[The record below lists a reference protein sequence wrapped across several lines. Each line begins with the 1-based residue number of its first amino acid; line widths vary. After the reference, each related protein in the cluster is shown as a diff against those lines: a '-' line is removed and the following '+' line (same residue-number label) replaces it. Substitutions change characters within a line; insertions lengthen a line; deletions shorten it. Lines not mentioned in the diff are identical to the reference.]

1 MQGPLNIKDYYM
13 SREKAEFVRS
23 STMGITTKDLAQIC
37 GVSRT
42 TVHRALHGTGR
53 INPDTKE
60 MILRAAKENG
70 YRPDLLARGLVKGQ
84 TFYIG
89 VVVLDVKNRYFAQML
104 STIGAEANKRGYFVN
119 ITLHENDKETEK
131 NQLTRLADYHV
142 DGIIVSSVNHGE
154 EYKRFLDSL
163 DIPVVSV
170 DNKIADG
177 IPFVGI
183 DQKQAMMD
191 AAGKVVDRN
200 YDKIIFVCPPI
211 HDGGERNIYVHKE
224 RLEGFREMMAQHG
237 HIETGYLMDWNY
249 LEQLDELIDPVKK
262 TAFVCTADEFALN
275 IMKQL
280 KKKDLRAGTHYG
292 VIGFDNIDILDY
304 VTPRLTTISNSVEDI
319 AITAVNL
326 LFDLIENKR
335 ESMMPEA
342 EEIYKMLPYRF
353 IEGETV

>member
-1 MQGPLNIKDYYM
+1 
-13 SREKAEFVRS
+13 
-23 STMGITTKDLAQIC
+23 MGITTKDLAQIC

-60 MILRAAKENG
+60 MILRVAKENG

-119 ITLHENDKETEK
+119 ITLHGDDKETEE

-142 DGIIVSSVNHGE
+142 DGIIVSSVNEGDQ
-154 EYKRFLDSL
+154 YKEFLESL
-163 DIPVVSV
+163 DIPIVSV
-170 DNKIADG
+170 DNKIAEG

-191 AAGKVVDRN
+191 AAGKVIDRN
-200 YDKIIFVCPPI
+200 YEKIVFVCPPI
-211 HDGGERNIYVHKE
+211 NNAGERNVYVHRE
-224 RLEGFREMMAQHG
+224 RLKGFQELMARYG
-237 HIETGYLMDWNY
+237 SIETGYLTDWNY
-249 LEQLDELIDPVKK
+249 LEHLDEMIDPVKK

-275 IMKQL
+275 IMKRL
-280 KKKDLRAGTHYG
+280 KKSGLRAGTHYG
-292 VIGFDNIDILDY
+292 MIGFDNIDILDY
-304 VTPRLTTISNSVEDI
+304 VTPRLTTISNSVEEI
-319 AITAVNL
+319 AVTAVNL
-326 LFDLIENKR
+326 LFDLIEKKK
-335 ESMMPEA
+335 EGIVPEP
-342 EEIYKMLPYRF
+342 EEIVKILPYQF